1 MASETVDK
9 NCINISDSSN
19 NNVDLEYDTNQIP
32 EWLNKD
38 YMENILK
45 IYKNDKSL
53 KITSFKVK
61 PALGKGENFG
71 GVMTRIQ
78 LQYIC
83 KCSKSL
89 KDGYYIAKSSFEDD
103 AFSMEKMKDY
113 DIFNREIDI
122 YQNILPKLREYLNEI
137 NDKEIIFP
145 TTIYVDYKNSG
156 ILFEDLSVE
165 SFIMPDRT
173 KGLDE
178 AHIKLA
184 LRKLAKLH
192 ATSAVLNE
200 REPNSFKTY
209 DRGFFNR
216 HTNSYASFFENNL
229 RICGETVKK
238 FGPEY
243 IKYSEKIE
251 KLVPQLMDIGRKLF
265 DVQEH
270 EFNSFVHGDFWVN
283 NLLYK
288 YDEKQ
293 INKPLEAIILD
304 YQYSFYGSS
313 VLDLLY
319 FMNTSMKE
327 ELRLSEEDKYIQYY
341 YNFLVETLKKL
352 KFNGK
357 IPTLHEFHIQYITK
371 EFFAFHSSCVI
382 QPVMLNE
389 ETEDADFNALMAE
402 DERAFNFKRTIYK
415 NKRVVQN
422 LKKLLPHFD
431 RRGILDTKLENL

>member
-1 MASETVDK
+1 MLLFSVIHIK
-9 NCINISDSSN
+9 
-19 NNVDLEYDTNQIP
+19 
-32 EWLNKD
+32 
-38 YMENILK
+38 K
-45 IYKNDKSL
+45 IKKSL
-53 KITSFKVK
+53 
-61 PALGKGENFG
+61 
-71 GVMTRIQ
+71 
-78 LQYIC
+78 
-83 KCSKSL
+83 
-89 KDGYYIAKSSFEDD
+89 
-103 AFSMEKMKDY
+103 
-113 DIFNREIDI
+113 
-122 YQNILPKLREYLNEI
+122 
-137 NDKEIIFP
+137 
-145 TTIYVDYKNSG
+145 
-156 ILFEDLSVE
+156 
-165 SFIMPDRT
+165 T

-178 AHIKLA
+178 AHIKFA

-216 HTNSYASFFENNL
+216 HTNSYA
-229 RICGETVKK
+229 K
-238 FGPEY
+238 FGAEY

-341 YNFLVETLKKL
+341 HNFLVEILKKL

-422 LKKLLPHFD
+422 LKNLLPHFD
-431 RRGILDTKLENL
+431 RRGILDTKLENLYIKLENSDIKNFKMEKFTVTCSKKLCINIIQHIILTTGYLFAPIEYLMLQVVLKTYVQSISSVLALIQISVE